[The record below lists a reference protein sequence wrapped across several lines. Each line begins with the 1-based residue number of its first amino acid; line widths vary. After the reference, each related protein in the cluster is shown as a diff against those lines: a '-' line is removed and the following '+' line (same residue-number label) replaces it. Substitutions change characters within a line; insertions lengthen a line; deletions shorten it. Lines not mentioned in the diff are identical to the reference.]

1 VRFDFLHAQRGHYP
15 LELMCELLLVSRS
28 GYYAWL
34 GRQGRE
40 PGPRQKRQMEL
51 TEKIWQVYEQSR
63 RTYGSPR
70 IYQELK
76 AMGEAVCENT
86 VARLMKREGIRS
98 IVRGRFRIR
107 TTDSSHDHPV
117 APNTLDRC
125 FQWDLPNQ
133 AWCADITY
141 ILTGEGWLYLS
152 AVMDMCSRKV
162 VGWSMADH
170 LRTELCLDAL
180 EMAVQGRKPS
190 GGLVHHSDR
199 GVQYAC
205 GEYRQKL
212 AELGFERSMS
222 RRGDCYDNAAME
234 SFFKTLKTELVY
246 HRKFATRAEAM
257 SSIFEYIEVFY
268 NRKRRHSSLGYMS
281 PEEYEA
287 SLN

>member
-1 VRFDFLHAQRGHYP
+1 MHSQREFYP
-15 LELMCELLLVSRS
+15 LEMMCRVLEVSRS

-34 GRQGRE
+34 ERQGRP
-40 PGPRQKRQMEL
+40 PGKREQRRMEL
-51 TEKIWQVYEQSR
+51 VERIRQVHEQSR

-70 IYQELK
+70 VYQELR
-76 AMGEAVCENT
+76 ASGQRVCQNT
-86 VARLMKREGIRS
+86 VAKLMSRERIRS

-107 TTDSSHDHPV
+107 TTDTSHGHPIV
-117 APNTLDRC
+117 PNELDRC

-141 ILTGEGWLYLS
+141 IPTAEGWMYLA
-152 AVMDMCSRKV
+152 AVIDLCSRKV
-162 VGWSMADH
+162 VGWSMSDH
-170 LRTELCLDAL
+170 LRGELCLDAL
-180 EMAVQGRKPS
+180 EMAVCQRKPS
-190 GGLVHHSDR
+190 EGLVHHSDR

-205 GEYRQKL
+205 GEYRS
-212 AELGFERSMS
+212 ELESLGMVRSMS
-222 RRGDCYDNAAME
+222 RRGNCYDNAVVE
-234 SFFKTLKTELVY
+234 SFFKTLKAELVY

-268 NRKRRHSSLGYMS
+268 NRRRRHSSLGYMS